1 MMAPSGPCSQVPLR
15 PTVRAIGRQRGY
27 IGPPRS
33 VRLTG
38 QSCRQS
44 GDREENSMVELG
56 FWDERR
62 GAPIARLPPRAPAAV
77 PGSGDVV
84 YIPDADQSGV
94 YLHIRV
100 SSRQFYY

>member
-1 MMAPSGPCSQVPLR
+1 
-15 PTVRAIGRQRGY
+15 
-27 IGPPRS
+27 
-33 VRLTG
+33 
-38 QSCRQS
+38 
-44 GDREENSMVELG
+44 MVELD

-62 GAPIARLPPRAPAAV
+62 GATIARVPARDPAAV

-100 SSRQFYY
+100 NSRQFYYSQEGDLVTIRLLCEAL